1 MATRK
6 TKSRAKAG
14 KTAVDNQLAQA
25 VTQSA
30 QKIWLAGLGAFARA
44 RTEGD
49 KLFDVLVEQGKAL
62 RSRSQKAAD
71 QAMKSVRSQADATL
85 SSAQGKWDKLEQ
97 VFEDRVSKSL
107 NRLGVLTSKDVD
119 ELARQ
124 VSDLNDSVRALM
136 GGAAPK
142 RRPRPGRPR
151 PRRRARRRPRAAPRS
166 DAGRATPSPLEA
178 PPPSLSEPRRLP
190 GTEGC
195 SRPAGFPRAF
205 FHSRVTRS
213 TSFT

>member
-6 TKSRAKAG
+6 TKSGAKAG
-14 KTAVDNQLAQA
+14 RKLGDNQLGQA

-49 KLFDVLVEQGKAL
+49 KLFDLLVEQGKVL
-62 RSRSQKAAD
+62 RSRSEKAAD
-71 QAMKSVRSQADATL
+71 QALKTVRSQADTTM

-97 VFEDRVSKSL
+97 VFEDRVSRSL
-107 NRLGVLTSKDVD
+107 TRLGVLTSKDVD

-124 VSDLNDSVRALM
+124 VADLNDSVRSLM

-142 RRPRPGRPR
+142 RARKAPAKKA
-151 PRRRARRRPRAAPRS
+151 RAKKSVKRS
-166 DAGRATPSPLEA
+166 AK
-178 PPPSLSEPRRLP
+178 
-190 GTEGC
+190 
-195 SRPAGFPRAF
+195 
-205 FHSRVTRS
+205 
-213 TSFT
+213 